1 MTVRED
7 PPLSS
12 ETRARNLSPKMIF
25 ALTVALAAA
34 VRFYLLWQYY
44 CISSDGI
51 HYIEAA
57 RHFYFGDIQ
66 DGLGSVYPPA
76 YPSLIAAA
84 YPLIGDWELSGQ
96 IISIICGVAL
106 LFPLYALCRDLYG
119 EKVAALA
126 CFLAAISPYLA
137 RYAIHVRTESP
148 FFLLSTFALLLF
160 CRGITQGKAS
170 RFFYGGLVAGFAY
183 LVRPEA
189 IGFLVIVPVALIVT
203 WWFKRGNSAVA
214 VGKPCLLL
222 FVGFFLFALP
232 YIAYLSGASGQ
243 WGAVSRKAGLTFG
256 IAMKASGLLEN
267 EDSQTLADLESLT
280 LLQFVTRHPVLYAKK
295 VLLDLLPS
303 IGIYFEALHYSYVPF
318 LLVGLFLILREKFW
332 LRRDLLLLGFFVFYL
347 VGFALIFVRRRYSIQ
362 LVAIS
367 LPWTALGLL
376 WCWTSL
382 QRIVSLKTFRIIAA
396 AVVLIFLAGTLPKTL
411 KPISPEKAYVREAG
425 RYLKKLSGP
434 GDLNVFVFD
443 DRITFYGDAKA
454 ILLSDLDESKLLD
467 QIRRRKAFYLA
478 TEVKPWQER
487 FPKIALDPAGYG
499 LVIDKEFRGL
509 NHDRLIIFK
518 LA

>member
-1 MTVRED
+1 MVETNW
-7 PPLSS
+7 PMNS
-12 ETRARNLSPKMIF
+12 ETSGKNFNPKMIF
-25 ALTVALAAA
+25 ALAVAVA
-34 VRFYLLWQYY
+34 VVIRLYLLWQYY

-57 RHFYFGDIQ
+57 RKFYLGDVAA
-66 DGLGSVYPPA
+66 GLGDYYPPA
-76 YPSLIAAA
+76 YPSLIALA
-84 YPLIGDWELSGQ
+84 YPLLGNWELSGQ

-106 LFPLYALCRDLYG
+106 LFTLYALCHDIYG
-119 EKVAALA
+119 ENVALLA
-126 CFLAAISPYLA
+126 CFLAAINPYLA
-137 RYAIHVRTESP
+137 RYSIHVRTESP
-148 FFLLSTFALLLF
+148 FFLLSTLALLLF
-160 CRGITQGKAS
+160 YQGMAQGKGS

-189 IGFLVIVPVALIVT
+189 IGFLVIVPVALVLT
-203 WWFKRGNSAVA
+203 WRFKSGQSVMW
-214 VGKPCLLL
+214 VGKACVLV

-232 YIAYLSGASGQ
+232 YIVYLSSDSGQ
-243 WGAVSRKAGLTFG
+243 WGAVSRKAGVTFQ
-256 IAMKASGLLEN
+256 IAMTESGLLEN
-267 EDSQTLADLESLT
+267 EDSQTLVDLGSLT
-280 LLQFVTRHPVLYAKK
+280 LLQFVTRHPVLYGKK

-318 LLVGLFLILREKFW
+318 MLIGLFFILREKFW
-332 LRRDLLLLGFFVFYL
+332 LRKDFLLVSFFVFYL

-362 LVAIS
+362 LVPVS
-367 LPWTALGLL
+367 LPWTALGLV

-382 QRIVSLKTFRIIAA
+382 QRGYAMRTFRI
-396 AVVLIFLAGTLPKTL
+396 VVVTMVLIFLAGTLPKTL

-425 RYLKKLSGP
+425 RYLKTVIVSG
-434 GDLNVFVFD
+434 DRRVFVFD

-454 ILLSDLDESKLLD
+454 ILLSELDEAKLLD

-487 FPKIALDPAGYG
+487 FPKIALNPSEYG
-499 LVIDKEFRGL
+499 LVIDKEFRGS
-509 NHDRLIIFK
+509 NKARLIIFK